1 MEYSLEL
8 SLMLLKT
15 KRPWVQ
21 REGIAQYFML
31 FVVLSESLL
40 IFGAIT
46 IYKHGAPKQDL
57 PFSSQVLRPGLTESF
72 SIFTKALNLA
82 NIVRPT
88 LDSAHIAELLHSKES
103 LSPAVQKPPSLIQ
116 QTWARKLLI
125 CFCCSLT
132 TRFSSVSFSSASR
145 LSL

>member
-1 MEYSLEL
+1 
-8 SLMLLKT
+8 MLLQT

-88 LDSAHIAELLHSKES
+88 LDSVHVAELLHSEES
-103 LSPAVQKPPSLIQ
+103 LSPGHAKTSKPDSANLGAQ
-116 QTWARKLLI
+116 VADLL
-125 CFCCSLT
+125 LLL
-132 TRFSSVSFSSASR
+132 VDHPLELR
-145 LSL
+145 LVLLRLPVVLVVEP